1 MSLALTTLRT
11 SPGFVLF
18 VLVTL
23 GLFGLLGV
31 MLVQGE
37 VVGSH
42 SHFREHHH
50 RVHDL
55 TFAFLF
61 GTAAVGMAAQLFAPL
76 KNIAGQLMALIPW
89 LGLGVVFPLTEF
101 WAAHG
106 SAFVMIAT
114 ALFGALTLNAAIF
127 HPAGRDLL
135 RSVHIARADRSM
147 LALVALAAVPL
158 LAFAYANIGLQRSAA
173 DDHVD
178 LGHYGFMA
186 AFSLTVIGVGILASL
201 RPVGWRLTAWVAGL
215 LPTLLGIASMVFP
228 DVASSLSPVW
238 ALAAIAWGI
247 AFVATAEIASSRA
260 ADLLQDRRVLDRAVP
275 REQQHLR

>member
-1 MSLALTTLRT
+1 MATLRT
-11 SPGFVLF
+11 SPVFALL

-23 GLFGLLGV
+23 ALFGLLGV
-31 MLVQGE
+31 VLVQGE

-61 GTAAVGMAAQLFAPL
+61 GTSAVGIAVQLFAPL
-76 KNIAGQLMALIPW
+76 KNVAGQLMAIIPW
-89 LGLGVVFPLTEF
+89 LALALVFPLTEI
-101 WAAHG
+101 WSAHG

-135 RSVHIARADRSM
+135 RSLGASRVDRVM
-147 LALVALAAVPL
+147 LALVAVAAVPL
-158 LAFAYANIGLQRSAA
+158 LAYASTNIGLQRTAA

-186 AFSLTVIGVGILASL
+186 AFSLTVIGVGLLASL
-201 RPVGWRLTAWVAGL
+201 RPDGWRLAAWAAGL
-215 LPTLLGIASMVFP
+215 LPALMGLASIVFP
-228 DVASSLSPVW
+228 DVASAVGQIW
-238 ALAAIAWGI
+238 AFAAIAWGI
-247 AFVATAEIASSRA
+247 ALIAVAELR
-260 ADLLQDRRVLDRAVP
+260 RRV
-275 REQQHLR
+275 

>member
-1 MSLALTTLRT
+1 
-11 SPGFVLF
+11 V
-18 VLVTL
+18 
-23 GLFGLLGV
+23 
-31 MLVQGE
+31 LVQGE

-50 RVHDL
+50 RIHDL

-61 GTAAVGMAAQLFAPL
+61 GTAAVGMTAQLFAPL
-76 KNIAGQLMALIPW
+76 KNVAGQLMALIPW
-89 LGLGVVFPLTEF
+89 LGLAVVFPLTEF
-101 WAAHG
+101 WTAHG

-127 HPAGRDLL
+127 HPAGRELFS
-135 RSVHIARADRSM
+135 SVRIARADRSM

-178 LGHYGFMA
+178 LGHYGSMA
-186 AFSLTVIGVGILASL
+186 AFSVTVIGVGILASL
-201 RPVGWRLTAWVAGL
+201 RPVGWRLAAWVAGL

-228 DVASSLSPVW
+228 DVASSLNPVW

-247 AFVATAEIASSRA
+247 AFVATAEIGSSRA
-260 ADLLQDRRVLDRAVP
+260 PDLLQDRRVLDRAVS

>member
-11 SPGFVLF
+11 SPVFALLVLA
-18 VLVTL
+18 TL

-31 MLVQGE
+31 VLVQGE

-61 GTAAVGMAAQLFAPL
+61 GTAAVGMAAQLFGPL
-76 KNIAGQLMALIPW
+76 KNVAGQLMALIPW
-89 LGLGVVFPLTEF
+89 LGLALVFPLTEY
-101 WAAHG
+101 WSAHA
-106 SAFVMIAT
+106 SPFVMIAT

-127 HPAGRDLL
+127 HPAGRDLFGSF
-135 RSVHIARADRSM
+135 SVARAHRVM
-147 LALVALAAVPL
+147 LALVAVAAAPL
-158 LAFAYANIGLQRSAA
+158 LAFAASNVALQRGAA

-186 AFSLTVIGVGILASL
+186 AFSFTVIGVGILASL
-201 RPVGWRLTAWVAGL
+201 RPDGWRLTAWVGGL
-215 LPTLLGIASMVFP
+215 LPTLLGIASFVFP
-228 DVASSLSPVW
+228 DVASSLSVGW

-247 AFVATAEIASSRA
+247 AFVATAETAS
-260 ADLLQDRRVLDRAVP
+260 RRG
-275 REQQHLR
+275 